1 MLLPSTNFQQPV
13 TTFEQ
18 LYGLELLLAAVL
30 SCGLYS
36 VISREIAME
45 NVGDTLVLVAGQQ
58 MTGMLWIGMMMLFAR
73 GAQIQDVANLS

>member
-1 MLLPSTNFQQPV
+1 
-13 TTFEQ
+13 
-18 LYGLELLLAAVL
+18 
-30 SCGLYS
+30 
-36 VISREIAME
+36 ME